1 MKIEIEKIKETDFS
15 KIEADLKKIKPEV
28 EKSLKDAKKSIDKA
42 KMELQEYKTF
52 IDELE
57 KDGLINKKE
66 NYSVEHQNGLFKIND
81 KTQPAGVYNKYKSF
95 LKKHKDFKMKKEDDG
110 FEIE

>member
-28 EKSLKDAKKSIDKA
+28 EKSLLEAKKNLEKA
-42 KMELQEYKTF
+42 KKEMLEYKTF

-57 KDGLINKKE
+57 KDRLINKKE
-66 NYSVEHQNGLFKIND
+66 TYTVEHKNGVLKINGQ
-81 KTQPAGVYNKYKSF
+81 TQPASIYNKYKSF
-95 LKKHKDFKMKKEDDG
+95 LEKHKDFKMKKEDDG
-110 FEIE
+110 FEIN